1 VKTVTEAAKEYL
13 RALDSRSGF
22 DPSESVCL
30 RALAELRDAVRAE
43 WDGRDR
49 RCEHQ
54 MKWISD
60 WYGDS
65 SIPNGTADCSRLEC
79 EQCGW
84 VDPNG
89 EAPEIDYEV

>member
-1 VKTVTEAAKEYL
+1 VKTVTEAAKAL
-13 RALDSRSGF
+13 LAALDEWPHYVRDVHNAQQTLRS
-22 DPSESVCL
+22 
-30 RALAELRDAVRAE
+30 ALING